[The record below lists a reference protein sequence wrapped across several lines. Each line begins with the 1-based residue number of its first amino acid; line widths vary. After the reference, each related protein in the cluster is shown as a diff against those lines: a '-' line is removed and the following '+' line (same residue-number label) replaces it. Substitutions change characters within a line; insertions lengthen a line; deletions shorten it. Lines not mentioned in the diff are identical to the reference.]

1 MLLSNEMN
9 PSSVTNVEWKQ
20 IRNLANLKS
29 PCPDI
34 IKEYNLHMNELA
46 IYEQWKT
53 SYELDWKLMCRYYF
67 YFPLMDLVVVNTQ
80 LFIWTNLSWTYE
92 RSYNNHGF
100 TRTNYGWYI
109 VSNNVSFDPN
119 FVLFHSFFI
128 LP

>member
-20 IRNLANLKS
+20 IRNRANLKS

-53 SYELDWKLMCRYYF
+53 SYELD
-67 YFPLMDLVVVNTQ
+67 
-80 LFIWTNLSWTYE
+80 
-92 RSYNNHGF
+92 
-100 TRTNYGWYI
+100 
-109 VSNNVSFDPN
+109 
-119 FVLFHSFFI
+119 
-128 LP
+128 